1 MAGNFIYGKHRTE
14 MEMRLIRLLRT
25 ISAEDDFVHGVLIDL
40 VTEEDQRTVADF
52 IEYGQDVTYEG
63 VILMALEL
71 GTRQRGKQ
79 NQT

>member
-1 MAGNFIYGKHRTE
+1 